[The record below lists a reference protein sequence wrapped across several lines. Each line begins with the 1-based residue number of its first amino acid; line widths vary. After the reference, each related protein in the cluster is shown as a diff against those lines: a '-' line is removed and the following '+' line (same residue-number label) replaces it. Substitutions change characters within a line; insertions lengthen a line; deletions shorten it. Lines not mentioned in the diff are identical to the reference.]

1 MGIPFTE
8 DGMSEEKSTETSVT
22 RSNGSQKEKVVL
34 NVRSLSLE
42 LAKHK
47 HKLAAQLVSVPPVGS
62 THTVRVIERL
72 AKFSFA
78 WVW

>member
-8 DGMSEEKSTETSVT
+8 DGMSEEKNTETSAI
-22 RSNGSQKEKVVL
+22 RSNGTQKEKVVL

-47 HKLAAQLVSVPPVGS
+47 HKLAAQLVSVFLRSGQSVLCG
-62 THTVRVIERL
+62 
-72 AKFSFA
+72 
-78 WVW
+78 